1 MSGIISGFPS
11 IARKD
16 ASVLILGSMPSAE
29 SLRQQQYYAHP
40 RNAFWPVMMSLL
52 GADPE
57 LDYQHRSMVLIENRI
72 AVWDTLKTCIRPGS
86 LDTAI
91 VNASVEVN
99 DFNLFFL
106 QHISIQ
112 YVFFNGRKSE
122 QLFRRYAM
130 KTLPEQDRTL
140 EYHVLPS
147 TSPAMASLT
156 RQEKTDRWR
165 LLIEKLSAC

>member
-1 MSGIISGFPS
+1 VSDIISGFPP

-16 ASVLILGSMPSAE
+16 AKILILGSMPGAE
-29 SLRQQQYYAHP
+29 SLRRQQYYAHP

-52 GADPE
+52 GVDPE
-57 LDYQHRSMVLIENRI
+57 LDYRHKSKILIENRI
-72 AVWDTLKTCIRPGS
+72 AVWDTLKACIRSGS

-91 VNASVEVN
+91 VNASIEVN
-99 DFNLFFL
+99 DFSLFFQ
-106 QHISIQ
+106 QHVSIR

-130 KTLPEQDRTL
+130 KALPEQGRTL

-156 RQEKTDRWR
+156 RQEKTECWR
-165 LLIEKLSAC
+165 LLIEKLSEC